1 MGFLKNLF
9 GNSENQFV
17 DLVRAHENGEEWATA
32 EIQKMWE
39 SDDPTLLPRI
49 HRAHVVIYKD
59 AAMRGDRDAIIKYAR
74 GLEWLDRTEEALQ
87 WYMKLINQ
95 GDTDAMLELA
105 SDYTEYGGMGENN
118 EERFR
123 LIKNAAEMGNTE
135 AQYKLAMEYACAGNF
150 IADDYW
156 AQKSA
161 ENGCSEGK
169 IKYANDLRR
178 ENSMLLEYQ
187 KKFTQCDDPEVLEY
201 ILKKYEIES
210 PDDATEIISQLYF
223 KAEQLYIEY
232 LNEGESEIG
241 FSEAMRNLAY
251 MYWHPT
257 PPAFSPMPYLA
268 AYYFYRDY
276 YYFDSQPSYKNFERV
291 VAEFDLPIT
300 GETLQ
305 EWQETD
311 IFTWAETHGIEVV

>member
-9 GNSENQFV
+9 GNSENQFI

-39 SDDPTLLPRI
+39 SNDSTLLPRI
-49 HRAHVVIYKD
+49 FRAYVVIYKD

-74 GLEWLDRTEEALQ
+74 GLEWSDREEEALQ

-105 SDYTEYGGMGENN
+105 SDYTEYGGMGEND

-123 LIKNAAEMGNTE
+123 LIKNAAEMGNAE
-135 AQYKLAMEYACAGNF
+135 AQYKLAMKCGCVGDFLGEN
-150 IADDYW
+150 YW

-161 ENGCSEGK
+161 EKGCPDGK
-169 IKYANDLRR
+169 
-178 ENSMLLEYQ
+178 LEYARVLGQ
-187 KKFTQCDDPEVLEY
+187 ELSELIGYKKNMTQFTDSAIMEY
-201 ILKKYEIES
+201 VLKKYEIES

-223 KAEQLYIEY
+223 KAEQLNIEY
-232 LNEGESEIG
+232 LNEGESETG
-241 FSEAMRNLAY
+241 FSEAMKNLAY

-291 VAEFDLPIT
+291 VTEFDLPIT

>member
-123 LIKNAAEMGNTE
+123 LIKNAAEMGNAE

-161 ENGCSEGK
+161 ENGCPEGK